1 MDIINWLFINI
12 ADAIRW
18 LGAVIAA
25 FFGAVFHALD
35 VILNPILSPF
45 LSVVNPICTTIGDGV
60 YAVLAPF
67 PVWLGLTILSALAGV
82 AMLLAFRYTSNQ
94 TAIRRVKDEMKAN
107 LLALRLYK
115 DELRVTFRA
124 QLRLLWAVVK
134 LQRYILPSI
143 LIMLPPMMLVLAQM
157 GARYQWRSL
166 RTGERTILRM
176 RFGNEALPIEDP
188 IIEPGPGLV
197 VEAGPVPGGGET
209 VWRIRGGESGR
220 HTIRFQVGSAT
231 VEKELVV
238 SDAFQRVSA
247 QRPGSRWT
255 ARLLHPTEPPLPAG
269 GPVKSIEIGYPG
281 VDSWIYGADWW
292 VAYFLV
298 VSLLFAVVVKPLF
311 KVTF

>member
-1 MDIINWLFINI
+1 MDLVNWLFINI
-12 ADAIRW
+12 ADALRW
-18 LGAVIAA
+18 LGTVIAA

-35 VILNPILSPF
+35 VILNPILAPV
-45 LSVVNPICTTIGDGV
+45 LAVVNPICTAIGDGV

-67 PVWLGLTILSALAGV
+67 PVWLGVTILSALAGV
-82 AMLLAFRYTSNQ
+82 AMLLVFRYTSNQ
-94 TAIRRVKDEMKAN
+94 TAIRRVKDDIKAN

-124 QLRLLWAVVK
+124 QLRLLWAVVR

-143 LIMLPPMMLVLAQM
+143 LLMLPPMMLALAQM
-157 GARYQWRSL
+157 GARYQWRPL
-166 RTGERTILRM
+166 QTGEQTILRM
-176 RFGNEALPIEDP
+176 RFADEASPIEDP

-209 VWRIRGGESGR
+209 VWRIRAGEPGR
-220 HTIRFQVGSAT
+220 HTIRFQVGSAM

-238 SDAFQRVSA
+238 GEVFQRVSP
-247 QRPGSRWT
+247 QRPGPRWT
-255 ARLLHPTEPPLPAG
+255 ARLLHPTEPPLPRD
-269 GPVKSIEIGYPG
+269 GPVESIEIHYPG

-292 VAYFLV
+292 VLYFLV
-298 VSLLFAVVVKPLF
+298 ISLLFAMLVKPLF